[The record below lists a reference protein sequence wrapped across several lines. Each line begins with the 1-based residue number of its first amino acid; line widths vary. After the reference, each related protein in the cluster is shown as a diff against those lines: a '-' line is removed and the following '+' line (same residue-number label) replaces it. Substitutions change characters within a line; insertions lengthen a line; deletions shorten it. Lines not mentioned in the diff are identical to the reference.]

1 MESRKYQLQKQ
12 IIKAIESSDNDL
24 YALLKSQWAHR
35 YGVES
40 LEELNNLDL
49 KQVNLDLDKEFYQE
63 NDQTQDNLTEKN
75 EVSSLEDPNSLAYEQ
90 EKQIIEDKKKTDE
103 SGDINPPSTFENK
116 PYIAMKKEV
125 FGNKSQEI
133 KSLPKV
139 KALIPIPPKPKYGYL
154 KKWIRN

>member
-1 MESRKYQLQKQ
+1 
-12 IIKAIESSDNDL
+12 
-24 YALLKSQWAHR
+24 KSQWAHR
-35 YGVES
+35 FGVES

-49 KQVNLDLDKEFYQE
+49 KRVNRNLEKEIYQE
-63 NDQTQDNLTEKN
+63 NDQTQENLIEGN
-75 EVSSLEDPNSLAYEQ
+75 EVSSLEEHNALVHEQ
-90 EKQIIEDKKKTDE
+90 EKQIIEDKKETDE
-103 SGDINPPSTFENK
+103 SGDINPPNTFENK